1 MAGNGQHGVNDGL
14 FKVKVELLPLLF
26 QASQK
31 QAK

>member
-1 MAGNGQHGVNDGL
+1 MVGKGHHGVNIGS